1 MLLVL
6 FTFLSLYFCYLF
18 EFFVSCCC
26 LFFSKTKTKTKTK
39 TKLCAVYFF
48 SYSNLSYLYSIHA
61 FYSILFSPSVVILID
76 LCLFCAFYFLFF
88 YLLLLLL
95 RSFLTS
101 FLSFDSI
108 RFDLFGLFLFFRLLL
123 HTCFAKTFFLACVW
137 KLCFFRDWIR

>member
-61 FYSILFSPSVVILID
+61 FYSILFYSIHAMRPSIHSILY
-76 LCLFCAFYFLFF
+76 YFSFF
-88 YLLLLLL
+88 LIIFILLLLFNFQGQGLEK
-95 RSFLTS
+95 SY
-101 FLSFDSI
+101 
-108 RFDLFGLFLFFRLLL
+108 LFLYNRNIDTSSSWLTA
-123 HTCFAKTFFLACVW
+123 HNM
-137 KLCFFRDWIR
+137 R